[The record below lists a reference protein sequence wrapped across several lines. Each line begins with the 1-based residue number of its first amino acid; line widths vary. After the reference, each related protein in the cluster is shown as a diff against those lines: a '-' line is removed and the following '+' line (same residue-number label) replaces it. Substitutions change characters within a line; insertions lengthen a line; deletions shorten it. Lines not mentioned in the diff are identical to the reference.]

1 MGTCDSALLVDA
13 VADVRDGRDDAEG
26 GANWTFVRL
35 CGRGDWYCGAWLGEP
50 RAMPIGIS
58 SVTMR
63 WRALMAEVGVSGREV
78 YPYFSNSRLRA
89 SAVAV
94 VSSGGVGGRA
104 RLAK

>member
-1 MGTCDSALLVDA
+1 
-13 VADVRDGRDDAEG
+13 
-26 GANWTFVRL
+26 
-35 CGRGDWYCGAWLGEP
+35 
-50 RAMPIGIS
+50 MPMGIS
-58 SVTMR
+58 SVATL

-89 SAVAV
+89 STIAV